1 MGRVIGELERLR
13 GEAEE
18 AHAIAK
24 QRAEEVE
31 QAKAQAEE
39 LDLEL
44 KRAKQRFA
52 QQSERMKIEMKQRIE
67 ELLTETKR
75 KLRNKTRQ
83 VVRKQ
88 DEYVKAV
95 SKTAGVV
102 RTQQSEAE
110 ELVDAMLAELDVTVE
125 QFAPA
130 EALIAVG
137 DTAAVEGSAIRGEV
151 AELHESKGEAVLLV
165 SGKRM
170 TVKLGK
176 LRKVT
181 TPAPKPADP
190 LAAFRPKKLPAS
202 GGTGVSPVSDIPS
215 GTPGHISNSY
225 ALQMQDSADTL
236 DLHGYTIEEAREVL
250 DEFIS
255 RCLLTNVGTVRIMHG
270 VGTGRLRAFVQDYL
284 KREAHAKNAREAPL
298 KEGGLGV
305 TLADLV

>member
-13 GEAEE
+13 AEAEE
-18 AHAIAK
+18 AHAVAK
-24 QRAEEVE
+24 QRADEVE
-31 QAKAQAEE
+31 KARAQAEE

-52 QQSERMKIEMKQRIE
+52 QQSERMKQEMKQRIE

-110 ELVDAMLAELDVTVE
+110 ELVDAMLAELDVQVE
-125 QFAPA
+125 QLAPA
-130 EALIAVG
+130 EAGIAVG
-137 DTAAVEGSAIRGEV
+137 DTAAVEGSSIRGEV
-151 AELHESKGEAVLLV
+151 VELHGSKGEAVLQV

-170 TVKLGK
+170 NVKLRN

-181 TPAPKPADP
+181 TPAPRPADP
-190 LAAFRPKKLPAS
+190 LAAFRPKKAPGAGVGVPAVEAP
-202 GGTGVSPVSDIPS
+202 T
-215 GTPGHISNSY
+215 GTPGHISTSY

-255 RCLLTNVGTVRIMHG
+255 RSLLTNVGTVRIMHG

-284 KREAHAKNAREAPL
+284 KREAHAKNVREAPSR
-298 KEGGLGV
+298 EGGLGV